1 MNKCTQV
8 GAKKPCRCSKATQT
22 CSRRLGRNANET
34 FKLHPPAC
42 SIPAQYHDGFASQV
56 KRWPVNP
63 LDVIIKRIKSLPAE
77 CIVADF
83 GCGEAALAA
92 SVPQTTHSFDLVAAN
107 ERITVADSASVPL
120 GDSSVDV
127 AVFCLSLMGTNYF
140 DFVQEA
146 RRVLKRGGLLFV
158 AEVTSRFDSQD
169 EDLQAAAEEASEAGL
184 HPEVAKGIKGI
195 KGGHRAGL
203 LTFLQALHEVGFV
216 SIGSASDKNTH
227 FIMAQFKL
235 RDEHKPPSALL
246 RAFSPPGSK
255 ATSVGGAKRSRAAS
269 PAAGKGGKGGSR
281 PPPKQPTTVPP
292 PLKACIYKRR

>member
-1 MNKCTQV
+1 MNKCTQA
-8 GAKKPCRCSKATQT
+8 GAKRPWKCSKVTLT
-22 CSRRLGRNANET
+22 CSRRYAKRWRNGIQLPDCHCT
-34 FKLHPPAC
+34 
-42 SIPAQYHDGFASQV
+42 STQYHDGFASQV

-63 LDVIIKRIKSLPAE
+63 LDIIIKRIKSLPAD

-83 GCGEAALAA
+83 GCGEAALSAA
-92 SVPQTTHSFDLVAAN
+92 VPQTTHSFDLVAAN
-107 ERITVADSASVPL
+107 SRITVADSANVPL

-140 DFVQEA
+140 DFVMEA
-146 RRVLKRGGLLFV
+146 RRVLRRGGLLFV
-158 AEVTSRFDSQD
+158 AEVTSRFDTQD
-169 EDLQAAAEEASEAGL
+169 EDTEEAAEAASEQGL
-184 HPEVAKGIKGI
+184 HPEVAKGIKGV

-235 RDEHKPPSALL
+235 RDDSKPPSALL
-246 RAFSPPGSK
+246 KAFSPPPTKGK
-255 ATSVGGAKRSRAAS
+255 AGGAKRPRAAS
-269 PAAGKGGKGGSR
+269 PAAGAQGSGQA
-281 PPPKQPTTVPP
+281 PPKKQTTAPP